1 MSQFK
6 RILYVSE
13 PAVSQE
19 LAFARAVSLA
29 INNQAELTVIDVM
42 PRPFYQ
48 RTPAT

>member
-19 LAFARAVSLA
+19 LAFARAVSMA
-29 INNQAELTVIDVM
+29 IKT
-42 PRPFYQ
+42 RPS
-48 RTPAT
+48 